1 MSFSIATTGLN
12 AITEQLNSISNNIA
26 NSGTVGFKSGRA
38 EFSALYAEGQPLGVG
53 VTGITQSITKGGNL
67 TATGN
72 GLDLAISGNGFF
84 VVRDSAGTT
93 AYTRAGYFGTDSN
106 GNLINNQGMNLQ
118 GYPVDANGVLQVG
131 TVGNLAISSG
141 SIPAKATD
149 SLDFAAN
156 LDANAKVPETAVFDP
171 KDNTSYNNTYATT
184 VYDSLGREHTINQY
198 FVKTG
203 DNTWDVHYYM
213 DDKAMPAPTDP
224 ATGLPADKLEF
235 TAQGVLK
242 TPNGKIDLSVTIPG
256 AETLEVDLS
265 YTGTTQYGSDF
276 SVSKNKGS
284 GYASGEKTGQQID
297 SDGSVYA
304 TFSNGERMLQGQLV
318 LANFANPNGL
328 ASQDGTTWA
337 QTASSGTPLTGAPG
351 SGLLGA
357 VKAGA
362 LESSNVDL
370 TSELVGLMTAQR
382 NYQANTKVISTN
394 DSMMSALFQAV

>member
-1 MSFSIATTGLN
+1 MSFNIATTGLN

-53 VTGITQSITKGGNL
+53 VTGVTQSITKGGNL

-72 GLDLAISGNGFF
+72 GLDLAIAGNGFF

-93 AYTRAGYFGTDSN
+93 AYTRAGYFGTDSS

-149 SLDFAAN
+149 SLDFTAN
-156 LDANAKVPETAVFDP
+156 LDANAEKPATAVFDP

-198 FVKTG
+198 FVKT
-203 DNTWDVHYYM
+203 DENTWEVHYYM
-213 DDKAMPAPTDP
+213 DDQALTSP
-224 ATGLPADKLEF
+224 ATQTIEF
-235 TAQGVLK
+235 TDQGVLQ
-242 TPNGKIDLSVTIPG
+242 TPNGTVPLSIDVPG
-256 AETLEVDLS
+256 AQELNIDLS
-265 YTGTTQYGSDF
+265 YTGTSQYGSDF

-304 TFSNGERMLQGQLV
+304 TFSNGERMLQGQLI

-337 QTASSGTPLTGAPG
+337 QTANSGAPLTGAPG
-351 SGLLGA
+351 TGLLGS

-394 DSMMSALFQAV
+394 DSMMNALFQAV

>member
-1 MSFSIATTGLN
+1 MSFSIATSGLN
-12 AITEQLNSISNNIA
+12 AITEQLNAISNNIA

-38 EFSALYAEGQPLGVG
+38 EFSALYAQSQPLGVG
-53 VTGITQSITKGGNL
+53 VSGITQSITRGGAI

-106 GNLINNQGMNLQ
+106 GNLINSSGMNLQ
-118 GYPVDANGVLQVG
+118 GYPVDANGILQVG
-131 TVGNLAISSG
+131 SVGNLSISSG

-149 SLDFAAN
+149 SLDFTAN
-156 LDANAKVPETAVFDP
+156 LDARAEKPETDVFDP
-171 KDNTSYNNTYATT
+171 KDNTSYNNTYATQ

-198 FVKTG
+198 FVKT
-203 DNTWDVHYYM
+203 DENTWEVHYYM
-213 DDKAMPAPTDP
+213 DDQPMSNP
-224 ATGLPADKLEF
+224 ATQTLEF
-235 TAQGVLK
+235 SEQGVLK
-242 TPNGKIDLSVTIPG
+242 TPNGAVNMSVDIPG
-256 AETLEVDLS
+256 AEPLTMDLN
-265 YTGTTQYGSDF
+265 YNGTTQYGSDF

-297 SDGSVYA
+297 EDGSVYA
-304 TFSNGERMLQGQLV
+304 TFSNGERLLQGQLI

-328 ASQDGTTWA
+328 AAQDGTTWA
-337 QTASSGTPLTGAPG
+337 QTAASGTPLTGAPG

-357 VKAGA
+357 IKAGA
-362 LESSNVDL
+362 LEASNVDL
-370 TSELVGLMTAQR
+370 TSELVGLMSAQR

-394 DSMMSALFQAV
+394 DSMMNALFQAV